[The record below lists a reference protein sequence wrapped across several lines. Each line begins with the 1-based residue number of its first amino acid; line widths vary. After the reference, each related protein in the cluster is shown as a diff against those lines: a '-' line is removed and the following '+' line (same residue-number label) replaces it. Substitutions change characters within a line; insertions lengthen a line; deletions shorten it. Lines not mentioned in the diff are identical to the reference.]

1 MSAVKALWVRAF
13 PTAESQAFL
22 RWGLGAYGLITVVLL
37 VAALR
42 TSDGTMVY
50 ALDDPAIHLSV
61 AQNLVDHGTWG
72 VTPGHFQSASSSP
85 LWTLL
90 VAAFVGVA
98 PFAADWAA
106 LVLNVAASVAVIAL
120 FARVQS
126 TFRPSLRRPLDVAAV
141 ITLVVVVLFLPAAT
155 FVGMEHVLHL
165 ALVLAAFHL
174 LLQERDRTRSRIR
187 RLAPYL
193 LVALATLTRLETAF
207 LAAGLG
213 AALLV
218 TPPAGRARRVEP
230 SRPLEVIGLRV
241 YPGS

>member
-106 LVLNVAASVAVIAL
+106 LVLNVAA
-120 FARVQS
+120 
-126 TFRPSLRRPLDVAAV
+126 
-141 ITLVVVVLFLPAAT
+141 
-155 FVGMEHVLHL
+155 
-165 ALVLAAFHL
+165 FHL

-218 TPPAGRARRVEP
+218 TPPRWPGTAGRAIALP
-230 SRPLEVIGLRV
+230 CSRPLEVIGLRV